1 MPQLKSI
8 EPEFDGAWRFQTPA
22 TIFDHLRIAMVREF
36 PRFRGDFLYDHKDRY
51 IQLGGGRKFIRGWD
65 GWDYPEWNAE
75 TDAIPEKDN
84 SITGIVTYH
93 MLDHISPDGVRHVL
107 LECARVLKDGGTL
120 VAIVP
125 HYMGELAHS
134 CIDHKTQFAVDSWR
148 NILDN
153 KHDPTQD
160 DNGIELTL
168 GFNMIM
174 GLSEANLVLVT
185 QLTRDLRHA

>member
-8 EPEFDGAWRFQTPA
+8 EPGSDGNWMFQTPSD
-22 TIFDHLRIAMVREF
+22 ILDHLRIAMVREF
-36 PRFRGDFLYDHKDRY
+36 PRPRDVFLYNGDDKF
-51 IQLGGGRKFIRGWD
+51 IQLGNGRKFIRGWD
-65 GWDYPEWNAE
+65 NWDFPVWDAE
-75 TDAIPEKDN
+75 KDSIPEKDN

-93 MLDHISPDGVRHVL
+93 MLDHISPNAVRRVL
-107 LECARVLKDGGTL
+107 LECARVLKDDGTL
-120 VAIVP
+120 TVIVP
-125 HYMGELAHS
+125 HYLGELAHS

-160 DNGIELTL
+160 DNGIDLRL

-185 QLTRDLRHA
+185 QLTRKPRL

>member
-36 PRFRGDFLYDHKDRY
+36 PRPTQMFLYNHGDRF

-65 GWDYPEWNAE
+65 GWDYPEWDAE
-75 TDAIPEKDN
+75 KDAIPEKDD
-84 SITGIVTYH
+84 SIAGIVSYH
-93 MLDHISPDGVRHVL
+93 MFDHISPNAVRHVL
-107 LECARVLKDGGTL
+107 LECARVLRDEGTL
-120 VAIVP
+120 TVIVP

-134 CIDHKTQFAVDSWR
+134 CIDHKTQFGIDSWR
-148 NILDN
+148 NVLDN

-160 DNGIELTL
+160 DNGIELKL
-168 GFNMIM
+168 GFNMIL

-185 QLTRDLRHA
+185 QFVRTPRHG